1 MAALPPGPEWLW
13 VGLLLRAV
21 SAWWGSVSGRG
32 FEWPR
37 LTVRMRGLDERPVS
51 CLVQESPLCSMASSR
66 PPFQVPVMA
75 SPL

>member
-1 MAALPPGPEWLW
+1 MLGGVLSLGEDLSGP
-13 VGLLLRAV
+13 
-21 SAWWGSVSGRG
+21 
-32 FEWPR
+32 WPR
-37 LTVRMRGLDERPVS
+37 LTVRMRGLDDRPVS